1 MNKGKTEI
9 PAQMCEIE
17 INKQTNGQWHNH
29 KNKKKCLLRLKI
41 KERTQTKS
49 ELKVEIL
56 QKATKKHKESIV
68 IILNKYKLTNLII

>member
-1 MNKGKTEI
+1 MNKGKTKI

-17 INKQTNGQWHNH
+17 INKQSNGQWHNH
-29 KNKKKCLLRLKI
+29 KNKKFLVRLKI
-41 KERTQTKS
+41 KERIQTKS

-56 QKATKKHKESIV
+56 QKATEKHKESIV